1 MQDTI
6 KKNMRT
12 WSRLGQ
18 RGTVCGMALPEVA
31 ENHENL
37 FVVTAD
43 LAQLSSLER
52 FKNNYPDRFLNVG
65 IAEQN
70 MIGIAAGLALEGNN
84 VFATTYATFLSMRC
98 YEQIRHNL
106 GYQGA
111 NVKLVASSAGMAM
124 GMSGNTH
131 YTIEDIA
138 IMRVIPN
145 MLVLSPADA
154 AEAYQMIYALADYEG
169 PAYIRLTG
177 NLNQP
182 IVTAENE
189 KFILGR
195 GKIVRDGNDVAIIA
209 TGSSVYD
216 AVESANKLA
225 ENGISVKVVNMNCI
239 KPMDQELL
247 WSCLGTKLI
256 VTVEE
261 HSVIGGL
268 GGAVAEVLSK
278 LKMHP
283 PLKMIGIGDSFLRPG
298 EYEYLKRQMHLD
310 GDSIADSIIH
320 ELSGE

>member
-1 MQDTI
+1 MQEII

-18 RGTVCGMALPEVA
+18 RGTVCGVALPEVA

-37 FVVTAD
+37 FVMTAD

-52 FKNNYPDRFLNVG
+52 FKNSYPDRFFNVG

-70 MIGIAAGLALEGNN
+70 MIGIAAGFAFEGNN

-138 IMRVIPN
+138 IMRAIPN

-154 AEAYQMIYALADYEG
+154 AEAYQMIHTLADYDG

-182 IVTAENE
+182 IVTEEKAE
-189 KFILGR
+189 FAIGQ
-195 GKIVRDGNDVAIIA
+195 GKIVREGNDVAIIA
-209 TGSSVYD
+209 TGNSVYD
-216 AVESANKLA
+216 AMEASHKLV
-225 ENGISVKVVNMNCI
+225 ENGINVKVVNMSCI
-239 KPMDQELL
+239 KPLDQRVLEK
-247 WSCLGTKLI
+247 CLNTALI

-261 HSVIGGL
+261 HSIIGGL
-268 GGAVAEVLSK
+268 GGAVAEALSK
-278 LKMHP
+278 LQSHP
-283 PLKMIGIGDSFLRPG
+283 RLKIIGIEDCFLRPANYG
-298 EYEYLKRQMHLD
+298 YLKQQMGLD
-310 GDSIADSIIH
+310 GESIAASIKH
-320 ELSGE
+320 ELLGE